1 MSPRKSQVDSGREK
15 MNKWSALVLLTF
27 IMGPRGMIDVQP
39 YQNGFIILDLN
50 TGKNTLVTRQ
60 QDGVMILP
68 EDGKGEFIDTIK
80 PLSVPL
86 NFDDPRLDLEQQ

>member
-1 MSPRKSQVDSGREK
+1 MCPSLRTMDSGKIK
-15 MNKWSALVLLTF
+15 MKNSILILLTF
-27 IMGPRGMIDVQP
+27 IMGPRGMVDVQP
-39 YQNGFIILDLN
+39 YQNGFIIMDLN

-80 PLSVPL
+80 PLSIPL

>member
-1 MSPRKSQVDSGREK
+1 MKK
-15 MNKWSALVLLTF
+15 NFSALVLLTF
-27 IMGPRGMIDVQP
+27 IMGPRGMVDVQS
-39 YQNGFIILDLN
+39 YQNGFIIMDLN

-80 PLSVPL
+80 PLSIPFNL
-86 NFDDPRLDLEQQ
+86 NDPPMDLEQQ

>member
-1 MSPRKSQVDSGREK
+1 MSLANQKIDTRGMAMK
-15 MNKWSALVLLTF
+15 NFSALILLTF
-27 IMGPRGMIDVQP
+27 IMGPRGMVDVQS
-39 YQNGFIILDLN
+39 YQNGFIIMDLN
-50 TGKNTLVTRQ
+50 TGRNTIVTRQ

-86 NFDDPRLDLEQQ
+86 NFDDPTLDLEQQ

>member
-1 MSPRKSQVDSGREK
+1 MTQRKRRVASGVK
-15 MNKWSALVLLTF
+15 AMNKWSVLVLLTF

-39 YQNGFIILDLN
+39 YQNGFIIMDLN

>member
-1 MSPRKSQVDSGREK
+1 MKQ
-15 MNKWSALVLLTF
+15 LFQTLTLLT
-27 IMGPRGMIDVQP
+27 IVMGPKGLVDVQP
-39 YQNGFIILDLN
+39 YLNGFIIMDLN

-68 EDGKGEFIDTIK
+68 EDGKGEFLDSIA

-86 NFDDPRLDLEQQ
+86 NFENPMNFQEIQ